1 MKGRRIFLLLG
12 ILLFA
17 ISISAEPLSH
27 DHYGEEDHHH
37 HDENHHEEFCVV
49 CHFVEISSIDHFNHL
64 EISDTFKKNLFE
76 EEYSSY
82 FLSHISPYSTR
93 APPKI

>member
-1 MKGRRIFLLLG
+1 MKGRRIFLLLSF
-12 ILLFA
+12 LLFA
-17 ISISAEPLSH
+17 ISVSAEPLAH
-27 DHYGEEDHHH
+27 DH

-49 CHFVEISSIDHFNHL
+49 CHFVEISSIDHFNDL
-64 EISDTFKKNLFE
+64 EISDALNKNLTK

-82 FLSHISPYSTR
+82 FLSHSSPYLTR

>member
-1 MKGRRIFLLLG
+1 MKGRRFFLLLSV
-12 ILLFA
+12 LLFA
-17 ISISAEPLSH
+17 ISVSAEPLVH
-27 DHYGEEDHHH
+27 DH
-37 HDENHHEEFCVV
+37 HDEDHHEEFCVV

-64 EISDTFKKNLFE
+64 EISDTFKKNLE

>member
-1 MKGRRIFLLLG
+1 MKGRRFFLLLSV
-12 ILLFA
+12 LLFA
-17 ISISAEPLSH
+17 ISVSAEPLVH
-27 DHYGEEDHHH
+27 DH

-64 EISDTFKKNLFE
+64 EISDTFKKNLLE

-82 FLSHISPYSTR
+82 FLSHSSPYLTR

>member
-1 MKGRRIFLLLG
+1 MKGRRIFLLLSF
-12 ILLFA
+12 LLFA
-17 ISISAEPLSH
+17 ISVSAEPLAH
-27 DHYGEEDHHH
+27 DH

-49 CHFVEISSIDHFNHL
+49 CHFVEISSINDSDFSV
-64 EISDTFKKNLFE
+64 ISDTFNKNFFI

-82 FLSHISPYSTR
+82 FLSHPSLYSTR

>member
-1 MKGRRIFLLLG
+1 MKGRRFFLLLSV
-12 ILLFA
+12 LLFA
-17 ISISAEPLSH
+17 ISISAEPLVH
-27 DHYGEEDHHH
+27 DHHDEDHHE
-37 HDENHHEEFCVV
+37 DFCVV
-49 CHFVEISSIDHFNHL
+49 CHFVEISSIDYFNHL
-64 EISDTFKKNLFE
+64 EISDTLNKNLFK

>member
-1 MKGRRIFLLLG
+1 MKGRRIFLLISVLF
-12 ILLFA
+12 FA
-17 ISISAEPLSH
+17 ISVSAEPLVH
-27 DHYGEEDHHH
+27 DH
-37 HDENHHEEFCVV
+37 HDEDHHEEFCVV
-49 CHFVEISSIDHFNHL
+49 CHFVEISPIDHFNHL
-64 EISDTFKKNLFE
+64 EISDTFKKNLLE

>member
-1 MKGRRIFLLLG
+1 MKGRRIF
-12 ILLFA
+12 ILLSFLLFS
-17 ISISAEPLSH
+17 ISVSAEPLAH
-27 DHYGEEDHHH
+27 DH

-49 CHFVEISSIDHFNHL
+49 CHFVEISSIDYFNHL
-64 EISDTFKKNLFE
+64 EISDNLNKNLFK

-82 FLSHISPYSTR
+82 FLSHSSPYLTR

>member
-1 MKGRRIFLLLG
+1 MKGRRIFLLLS

-17 ISISAEPLSH
+17 IAISAEPLAH
-27 DHYGEEDHHH
+27 DHHDEDHHA
-37 HDENHHEEFCVV
+37 EFCVV
-49 CHFVEISSIDHFNHL
+49 CHFVEISSIDHFYHL
-64 EISDTFKKNLFE
+64 EISDTLDKDLLK

-82 FLSHISPYSTR
+82 FLSHPSPYSTR

>member
-1 MKGRRIFLLLG
+1 MKGRRIFLLLS

-17 ISISAEPLSH
+17 IAVSAEPLAH
-27 DHYGEEDHHH
+27 DHHDEDHH
-37 HDENHHEEFCVV
+37 EESCVV

-64 EISDTFKKNLFE
+64 EISNTLNKNLFK

-82 FLSHISPYSTR
+82 FLSHSSPYSTR

>member
-1 MKGRRIFLLLG
+1 MKGRRIFLLLSF
-12 ILLFA
+12 LLFA
-17 ISISAEPLSH
+17 ISVSAEPLAH
-27 DHYGEEDHHH
+27 DH

-64 EISDTFKKNLFE
+64 EISDTFKKNLLE

>member
-1 MKGRRIFLLLG
+1 MKGRRIFLLLSV
-12 ILLFA
+12 LLFA
-17 ISISAEPLSH
+17 ISVSAEPLAH
-27 DHYGEEDHHH
+27 DH
-37 HDENHHEEFCVV
+37 HDEDHHEEFCVV
-49 CHFVEISSIDHFNHL
+49 CHFVELSSIDHFKYL
-64 EISDTFKKNLFE
+64 EISDTFKKNLLE

>member
-1 MKGRRIFLLLG
+1 MKGRRIFLLLSF
-12 ILLFA
+12 LLFA
-17 ISISAEPLSH
+17 ISVSAEPLAH
-27 DHYGEEDHHH
+27 DH

-49 CHFVEISSIDHFNHL
+49 CHFVEISSIDYFNHL
-64 EISDTFKKNLFE
+64 EISDTFKKNLLE

>member
-1 MKGRRIFLLLG
+1 MKGRRIFLLLSV
-12 ILLFA
+12 LLFA
-17 ISISAEPLSH
+17 ISVYAEPLAH
-27 DHYGEEDHHH
+27 DH
-37 HDENHHEEFCVV
+37 HDEDHHEEFCVV
-49 CHFVEISSIDHFNHL
+49 CHFVEISSIDYFNHL
-64 EISDTFKKNLFE
+64 EISDTFKKNLLE

>member
-1 MKGRRIFLLLG
+1 MKGRRFFLLLSV
-12 ILLFA
+12 LLFA
-17 ISISAEPLSH
+17 ISISAEPLAH
-27 DHYGEEDHHH
+27 DH
-37 HDENHHEEFCVV
+37 HDDDHHEEFCVV

-64 EISDTFKKNLFE
+64 EISDTLNKNFLK

-82 FLSHISPYSTR
+82 LLSHSSPYSTR

>member
-1 MKGRRIFLLLG
+1 MKGSRFFLLLSV
-12 ILLFA
+12 LLFA
-17 ISISAEPLSH
+17 ISVSAEPLAH
-27 DHYGEEDHHH
+27 DH

-49 CHFVEISSIDHFNHL
+49 CHFVEISSIDYFNHL
-64 EISDTFKKNLFE
+64 EISDNLNKNLFK

>member
-1 MKGRRIFLLLG
+1 MKGRRIFLLLSF
-12 ILLFA
+12 LLFA
-17 ISISAEPLSH
+17 ISVSAEPLAH
-27 DHYGEEDHHH
+27 DH
-37 HDENHHEEFCVV
+37 HDEDHHEEFCVV

-64 EISDTFKKNLFE
+64 EISDTFKKNLLE

>member
-1 MKGRRIFLLLG
+1 MKGRRIFLLLSF
-12 ILLFA
+12 LLFA
-17 ISISAEPLSH
+17 ISVSAEPLAH
-27 DHYGEEDHHH
+27 DH

-49 CHFVEISSIDHFNHL
+49 CHFVEISSIDYFNHL
-64 EISDTFKKNLFE
+64 EISDTFRKNLLE

-82 FLSHISPYSTR
+82 SLSHTSPYLTR

>member
-1 MKGRRIFLLLG
+1 MKGRRIFLLLSF
-12 ILLFA
+12 LLFA
-17 ISISAEPLSH
+17 ISVSAEPLAH
-27 DHYGEEDHHH
+27 DH

-49 CHFVEISSIDHFNHL
+49 CHFVEISSIDYFNHL
-64 EISDTFKKNLFE
+64 EISDNLNKNLFK

-82 FLSHISPYSTR
+82 FLSQSSPYSTR

>member
-1 MKGRRIFLLLG
+1 MKGRRIFLLLSF
-12 ILLFA
+12 LLFA
-17 ISISAEPLSH
+17 ISVSAEPLAH
-27 DHYGEEDHHH
+27 DH

-49 CHFVEISSIDHFNHL
+49 CHFVEISSIDYFNHL
-64 EISDTFKKNLFE
+64 EISDNLNKNLFK

>member
-1 MKGRRIFLLLG
+1 MKGRRIFLLLSV
-12 ILLFA
+12 LLFA
-17 ISISAEPLSH
+17 ISVSAEPLAH
-27 DHYGEEDHHH
+27 DH
-37 HDENHHEEFCVV
+37 HDEGHHEEFCVV
-49 CHFVEISSIDHFNHL
+49 CHFVEISSIDHFNRL
-64 EISDTFKKNLFE
+64 EISDTFKKNLLE

>member
-1 MKGRRIFLLLG
+1 MKGRRIFLLLSF
-12 ILLFA
+12 LLFA
-17 ISISAEPLSH
+17 ISVSAEPLAH
-27 DHYGEEDHHH
+27 DH

-49 CHFVEISSIDHFNHL
+49 CHFVEISSIDYFNHL
-64 EISDTFKKNLFE
+64 EISDNLNKNLFK

-82 FLSHISPYSTR
+82 FLSHSSPYSTR

>member
-1 MKGRRIFLLLG
+1 MKGRRIFLLLSF
-12 ILLFA
+12 LLFA
-17 ISISAEPLSH
+17 ISVSAEPLAH
-27 DHYGEEDHHH
+27 DH

-64 EISDTFKKNLFE
+64 EISDTFRKNLLE
-76 EEYSSY
+76 KEYSSY
-82 FLSHISPYSTR
+82 FLSHSSPYSTR

>member
-17 ISISAEPLSH
+17 ISISAEPLS
-27 DHYGEEDHHH
+27 DH
-37 HDENHHEEFCVV
+37 HDEDHHEEFCVV
-49 CHFVEISSIDHFNHL
+49 CHFVEVSSIDHFNHL
-64 EISDTFKKNLFE
+64 EISDTFKKNLLE